1 MMNYPNGRIY
11 KEVTQHETSAVR
23 HNKYNAHKTVVDGIT
38 FDSRKEAKRYA
49 QLKVLEQAGEITD
62 LRLQVPFILI
72 PKSKYGRV
80 IKYIADFTYNDVN
93 GCQIVEDTKGI
104 KTPVYR
110 LKKRMMQELYGI
122 EIKET

>member
-11 KEVTQHETSAVR
+11 KEVQRHETSAVKR
-23 HNKYNAHKTVVDGIT
+23 NKYNAHKTVVDGIT

-72 PKSKYGRV
+72 PKSKYGRS
-80 IKYIADFTYNDVN
+80 IKYIADFVYSMN
-93 GCQIVEDTKGI
+93 GCQIVEDSKGV

-110 LKKRMMQELYGI
+110 LKKRMMAELYDI
-122 EIKET
+122 EIKES